1 MSERVIHT
9 PQDLGPIIRAVRK
22 AQGLRQDDA
31 AGSIGVSENFLAKIE
46 RGGLRVQFDKLL
58 LVLEEL
64 GIELVA
70 HYPSEAEA
78 LLNAPKR
85 GQAGKRAR
93 TRQDS
98 GKTAP

>member
-1 MSERVIHT
+1 MSDRVIHT
-9 PQDLGPIIRAVRK
+9 PQDLGPIVRAVRK

-31 AGSIGVSENFLAKIE
+31 ASSIGVSENFLAKLE
-46 RGGLRVQFDKLL
+46 RGGARVQFDKLL

-78 LLNAPKR
+78 VLNAPRR
-85 GQAGKRAR
+85 GQVGTRSAA
-93 TRQDS
+93 RQDK
-98 GKTAP
+98 GKAAS

>member
-1 MSERVIHT
+1 MSERVIRT
-9 PQDLGPIIRAVRK
+9 SEDLGPIVRAVRK

-31 AGSIGVSENFLAKIE
+31 AGSIGVSENFLAKLE
-46 RGGLRVQFDKLL
+46 RGGARLQFDKLL

-78 LLNAPKR
+78 VLNAPRR
-85 GQAGKRAR
+85 GPVATRGAARRDKGKAA
-93 TRQDS
+93 S
-98 GKTAP
+98 